1 MTPTLGSARERADV
15 GSVGLPDG
23 RGIGREDPRGSETR
37 CLTDADLARYERF
50 VRRFAPT
57 VAPGEALSLEGF
69 LKLMRESRR
78 KWNEFSHREFRAHAN
93 GLSLSGHRR
102 AFARMEAKGLLLKR
116 LKPGRPSDYALNCPH
131 YEKGGAEPEGQDAAK
146 KR

>member
-1 MTPTLGSARERADV
+1 MASTIASVREQAEV

-23 RGIGREDPRGSETR
+23 REIGREDLKRSETR

-50 VRRFAPT
+50 VRRWAPK

-69 LKLMRESRR
+69 LTLMRESRR

-102 AFARMEAKGLLLKR
+102 VFARMEAKGVLLKR

-146 KR
+146 KG